1 MVALAAYV
9 LLCEKYR
16 TSSTSLLI
24 SRLGQLHY
32 GVQKLW
38 LVMLDRILVAIWRW
52 GGSEA
57 VAMADRRT
65 QYARGKKRREQGGIR
80 GVEGEAGER

>member
-16 TSSTSLLI
+16 TSSTSLLV
-24 SRLGQLHY
+24 SRLGPLHY
-32 GVQKLW
+32 GVQKLR
-38 LVMLDRILVAIWRW
+38 LVMVDRILVAIWRW

-57 VAMADRRT
+57 VAWADRRT
-65 QYARGKKRREQGGIR
+65 KYVGKKKDMLTWYDDMMM
-80 GVEGEAGER
+80 